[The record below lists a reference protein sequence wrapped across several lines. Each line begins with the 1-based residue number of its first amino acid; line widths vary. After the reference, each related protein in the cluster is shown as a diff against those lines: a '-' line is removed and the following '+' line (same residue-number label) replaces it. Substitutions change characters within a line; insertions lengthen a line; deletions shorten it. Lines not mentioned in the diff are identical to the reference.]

1 MFQTESEDERDVVP
15 ARKKSKEG
23 PSETMFKTQSHH
35 NLLLQEMI
43 ELKRQREK
51 KLAASALHNHGVIT
65 RGPERIRMA
74 NPQGGVMIIPKSE
87 MNSTGVLRMAATRE
101 IKRKV
106 ASQPQLPNLAP
117 LNRQGKL
124 PIVHTG
130 GRETVVKADLSKKEP
145 GLSIVDQTTPGSNQP
160 KTIRIVASNAN
171 GQPSVKQT
179 AESVKV
185 SADGYLII
193 SGKNSGI
200 KVTENTKI
208 VIQPPGGS
216 TPSAEG
222 ASQLQAASKEIL
234 IKKIPTLSNL
244 RQVPGLN
251 LSGMTSMAGSTVQNT
266 AGSTVPGP
274 SQVPSQVVSSVSP
287 ANQMPIQQQVS
298 LQRLLKQTASNP
310 QLSQQQAA
318 LQGFVNQMGEK
329 GQLTPDMKKKLDI
342 AQRILHLNQ
351 QKRKF
356 LEQQKSQQQQNGPAP
371 GVNPPK
377 IIKLDVGAG
386 AVNSSAIEERLRDP
400 SVNIDNQLGS
410 VSQNVISNV
419 NIASDILD
427 TYYSVLN
434 DAKSKASASVQQNV
448 SAVSVTLQQS
458 TAPLTQ
464 NVGISQSLPRTN
476 ISQLPTTIQG
486 VVLQQQQPSTVAT
499 TPENTKPAPVQGN
512 MSEVTRQIY
521 NLISKS
527 GSGGLVS
534 ALAKAQMVKPNTPTL
549 VKQVDS
555 EQSGSPL
562 IQTSSVPS
570 QGVTVADLVSQ
581 GGLNTQSV
589 TSLTSSSS
597 ISDLLRSALGNAETK
612 NTEVSPIEALFAGNT
627 QVKTETDSI
636 SKPSSQYTLVQ
647 ALATKTPITVNP
659 TPQKV
664 SPEKNERQ
672 NLFDTFETSKTNVNS
687 TAVAGELSVPGQ
699 SESSEVSKEV
709 KLKLKADGMSLPS
722 SSTLNF
728 GSPLKTSSVLEA
740 LKGKLQTVKPQIQVN
755 IIKNFLL

>member
-1 MFQTESEDERDVVP
+1 MVP
-15 ARKKSKEG
+15 VRKKSKEG
-23 PSETMFKTQSHH
+23 PSETVFKTQSHH
-35 NLLLQEMI
+35 NLLLKEMI
-43 ELKRQREK
+43 EIKRQREK

-74 NPQGGVMIIPKSE
+74 NPQGGIMIIPKSE

-117 LNRQGKL
+117 LNRQGKS
-124 PIVHTG
+124 PIVHTS

-208 VIQPPGGS
+208 VIQPPGGA
-216 TPSAEG
+216 TPSAEA

-234 IKKIPTLSNL
+234 IKKIPTPSSLK
-244 RQVPGLN
+244 QVSGLN
-251 LSGMTSMAGSTVQNT
+251 LSGIANMPGSTVQNT
-266 AGSTVPGP
+266 AGATVPGP
-274 SQVPSQVVSSVSP
+274 SQVPSQVVSSISP
-287 ANQMPIQQQVS
+287 GNQMPIQQQVS

-310 QLSQQQAA
+310 QLSHQQAA

-342 AQRILHLNQ
+342 AQRILLLNQ

-356 LEQQKSQQQQNGPAP
+356 LEQQKSQVQQNGQAA

-377 IIKLDVGAG
+377 IIRLDVGTED
-386 AVNSSAIEERLRDP
+386 VNSSAIEERLRDP
-400 SVNIDNQLGS
+400 SVSIDNQLGS

-448 SAVSVTLQQS
+448 SSVSVTLQQN

-464 NVGISQSLPRTN
+464 NVDISQSLQRTN
-476 ISQLPTTIQG
+476 VSQLPTTVQG
-486 VVLQQQQPSTVAT
+486 VVLQQQQPSTVAAT
-499 TPENTKPAPVQGN
+499 TENTKPAPVQGN

-527 GSGGLVS
+527 GTGGLMS
-534 ALAKAQMVKPNTPTL
+534 ALAKAQMGKPNTPPL
-549 VKQVDS
+549 VKQVGN

-562 IQTSSVPS
+562 IQTSAVPS
-570 QGVTVADLVSQ
+570 QGVTVANLVSQ
-581 GGLNTQSV
+581 SELNTQPV

-612 NTEVSPIEALFAGNT
+612 NTEVSPIEALFASNARM
-627 QVKTETDSI
+627 KTETDSI

-647 ALATKTPITVNP
+647 ALATKTPVTVNP
-659 TPQKV
+659 TPHKA

-672 NLFDTFETSKTNVNS
+672 NLFDTFETSQENVNS
-687 TAVAGELSVPGQ
+687 TIVAGELSVPGQ

-755 IIKNFLL
+755 IVKSTSSIMIDVFFG